1 MMKSQANCYMNIY
14 LLKEN
19 IDFKEIIKERMKK
32 EKSEKLELAS
42 D

>member
-19 IDFKEIIKERMKK
+19 IDSKEIINERM
-32 EKSEKLELAS
+32 EKVES
-42 D
+42 